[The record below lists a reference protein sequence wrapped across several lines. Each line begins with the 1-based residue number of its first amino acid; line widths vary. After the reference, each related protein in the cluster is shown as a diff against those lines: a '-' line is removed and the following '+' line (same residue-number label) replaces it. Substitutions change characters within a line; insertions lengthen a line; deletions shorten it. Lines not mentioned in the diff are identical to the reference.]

1 VQKIKYTRFILIL
14 LAGLLSGFAFAEVPS
29 AAEKE
34 EGWDFSLAP
43 YLWAAGIEGKEGV
56 VGAGPAANVS
66 LDFLDIV
73 DTLEFAGMLAGEIRH
88 GKWAVIDDFIYIR
101 VSGDLTLSGPLASRI
116 ELNQKSVINTLALS
130 YRVVEVD
137 RIQLDLYGGAR
148 LWYVD
153 TKLTVTPQ
161 RDPNVLGGRPI
172 LDSRVREPDL
182 SRRVFQDDALWVD
195 PVVGAKLLVNLGYD
209 FSVMASGS
217 FGMGASDEDW
227 SLMSTLN
234 YEVNNTIQ
242 VMAGYRHIAV
252 DYQKSGFVYDIEMS
266 GPILGA
272 SFQF

>member
-1 VQKIKYTRFILIL
+1 MKKTYISL
-14 LAGLLSGFAFAEVPS
+14 LLLTGILSGSLFAETTPS
-29 AAEKE
+29 LEKE
-34 EGWDFSLAP
+34 AGWEFSIAP
-43 YLWAAGIEGKEGV
+43 YLWMAGISGTEGV
-56 VGAGPAANVS
+56 VGAGPAANVD
-66 LDFLDIV
+66 LDFSDVIKKLDI
-73 DTLEFAGMLAGEIRH
+73 AGMLVGEIRY
-88 GKWAVIDDFIYIR
+88 GKWALVDDFIYIR
-101 VSGDLTLSGPLASRI
+101 VSGDLTLSGPFESRI
-116 ELNQKSVINTLALS
+116 ELNQKSIINTLALS